1 MIVAL
6 CEVNVMKL
14 PFYQVILGKFV
25 IENKSPDGDSVRFIA
40 DDLELYEYLHR
51 SERINLS
58 SDNSVQ
64 LRFQAIDAPE
74 LHYGSAEQP
83 FGAESRDAL
92 MKLLGFKKI
101 QYSGKKVTSAKPEAI
116 RGAILSTAVER
127 NGRPVAYTLLEK
139 DAADLTDGDS
149 IALDNTLMAKTL
161 NYKLL
166 EQGAAYLNLYSSI
179 PLVHRRLL
187 QEVTGQARRA
197 KLGIWAIDQTSRFVL
212 EDLDSISATDG
223 QLIYPKLFRRSV
235 DYLKAVSKGFNGNLK
250 AWLLASEA
258 TPDSEN
264 DLVLLN
270 GKTQL
275 KLSDLI
281 IQENNRI
288 IVQANTIEL
297 VFIER

>member
-1 MIVAL
+1 
-6 CEVNVMKL
+6 MKL

-74 LHYGSAEQP
+74 LHYGTAAQP
-83 FGAESRDAL
+83 FGEESRDAL

-101 QYSGKKVTSAKPEAI
+101 QYSGNKVTSAKPDAI

-139 DAADLTDGDS
+139 DTADLTDGDS
-149 IALDNTLMAKTL
+149 IALEDEILAKTL

-187 QEVTGQARRA
+187 QEVTRQAQQK
-197 KLGIWAIDQTSRFVL
+197 KLGIWEIDKTHRFTL
-212 EDLDSISATDG
+212 EDLDSISPPDG
-223 QLIYPKLFRRSV
+223 QLIYPKLFRRCV
-235 DYLKAVSKGFNGNLK
+235 DYLKAVKKGFRGNLK
-250 AWLLASEA
+250 AWLLSTET

-264 DLVLLN
+264 DSVLLN

-288 IVQANTIEL
+288 VLQADTIDL
-297 VFIER
+297 VFVER